1 MIGVPAATTAEEL
14 DAGGEE
20 LPAAAQLVE
29 KAVGPVHLEPQE
41 SPLLGIVGG
50 VVGQFNKL
58 NERIELVADDAVI
71 GIPMDVLP
79 DVALELNDE
88 LLDAL
93 AMRRTGKTLEHEQV
107 VVRLF
112 EAVIIVDIAGH

>member
-1 MIGVPAATTAEEL
+1 
-14 DAGGEE
+14 
-20 LPAAAQLVE
+20 
-29 KAVGPVHLEPQE
+29 
-41 SPLLGIVGG
+41 
-50 VVGQFNKL
+50 
-58 NERIELVADDAVI
+58 
-71 GIPMDVLP
+71 MDVLP

-93 AMRRTGKTLEHEQV
+93 AARRTGKPLEHEQV

>member
-1 MIGVPAATTAEEL
+1 MVKNCP
-14 DAGGEE
+14 
-20 LPAAAQLVE
+20 PQPNSSK